1 MVSELGEA
9 GVQRCSIARHIGTR
23 VVKDATRRRWVA
35 MLRYAALLARRFF
48 GERSQ
53 RRLSCSARALRI
65 SRPAMLGKVLC
76 VSSTRL
82 SGRCTLPNTCK
93 LRRRAVCGQT
103 RDPVDLRDVRVAAG
117 VDEGKPNFDQFQQE
131 ITISKTRW
139 TIVRLQS
146 GALVLP
152 APVPLRR
159 SAGRR

>member
-1 MVSELGEA
+1 M
-9 GVQRCSIARHIGTR
+9 
-23 VVKDATRRRWVA
+23 
-35 MLRYAALLARRFF
+35 
-48 GERSQ
+48 
-53 RRLSCSARALRI
+53 
-65 SRPAMLGKVLC
+65 
-76 VSSTRL
+76 
-82 SGRCTLPNTCK
+82 
-93 LRRRAVCGQT
+93 
-103 RDPVDLRDVRVAAG
+103 RDVLVAAG